1 MTTTPRRRHL
11 WLPRRPSC
19 ERSGRLLLVA
29 LAADRPDGHPDNCS
43 ATGRALG
50 VSRESV
56 RRWRDSAIA
65 DGLLAVAAGRLVLGP
80 SWPAW
85 CDRARS
91 EFHARGAVW
100 SWDPV
105 PRRFLRGRSPDLIHA
120 AAMVYRD
127 TCGDGSRRWIR
138 SDAERAAAAG
148 TSRAT
153 VAAARAALAAAGM
166 VQVRRHRRGRASLVS
181 VAMADGSKARHG
193 SPMSDGRAERQ
204 QRSADRGRRRRPPAR
219 RCHTAAQSRCNIGE
233 HPPLVP
239 QGNSTPSGPL
249 APVAAA
255 AAPVARA
262 GIDGRIVPIGL
273 HGRQQQKEDPEG
285 RLRALLADDRRV
297 RAFVAGG
304 GSGEHRARELLAA
317 AGVFN
322 ASRRRLEGWPKLLAK
337 RWGTAAP
344 AMVLGVLAD
353 VAAARGRSAPRSFG
367 AVVAA
372 RLPRLLAGRPA
383 DALSESRRG
392 MTLRQLLQAARR

>member
-1 MTTTPRRRHL
+1 MTTPRRRHL
-11 WLPRRPSC
+11 WLPRRPSF
-19 ERSGRLLLVA
+19 EASGRLLLVA

-43 ATGRALG
+43 ATGRILG
-50 VSRESV
+50 VSRETV

-65 DGLLAVAAGRLVLGP
+65 DGLLIIAAGRLTLGS
-80 SWPAW
+80 SWPTW
-85 CDRARS
+85 CDRARA
-91 EFHARGAVW
+91 EFAARGALW

-120 AAMVYRD
+120 AALVYRD
-127 TCGDGSRRWIR
+127 TCGDGKRRWIR

-148 TSRAT
+148 SSRAT
-153 VAAARAALAAAGM
+153 VAAARAALVAAGM

-181 VAMADGSKARHG
+181 CAMAEGSKARHG
-193 SPMSDGRAERQ
+193 SPMSDGRAERL
-204 QRSADRGRRRRPPAR
+204 QRSAERGRRRRRPVR
-219 RCHTAAQSRCNIGE
+219 RCHTGEHRRCNMGE

-239 QGNSTPSGPL
+239 QGNGTPSGPL
-249 APVAAA
+249 APVAAVA
-255 AAPVARA
+255 SPVARA
-262 GIDGRIVPIGL
+262 GVDGRIVPIGL
-273 HGRQQQKEDPEG
+273 HGRQQQKENPAD

-317 AGVFN
+317 AGVFDS
-322 ASRRRLEGWPKLLAK
+322 SRRRLEGWPKMLAQ

-367 AVVAA
+367 AVVAS
-372 RLPRLLAGRPA
+372 RLPRLLAGRPT
-383 DALSESRRG
+383 DALSAPRRG
-392 MTLRQLLQAARR
+392 MTLAQLLVEARR